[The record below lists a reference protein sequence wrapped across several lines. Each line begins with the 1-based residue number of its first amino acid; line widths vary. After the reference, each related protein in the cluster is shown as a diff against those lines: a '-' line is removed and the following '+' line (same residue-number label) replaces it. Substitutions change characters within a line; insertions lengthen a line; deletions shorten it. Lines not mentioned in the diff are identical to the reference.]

1 MNKFWRKGKA
11 LVELRVRGPIMN
23 LLRTVYSDNSG
34 TGKVN
39 HENFKLGKILQSMT
53 DSPEFDFIPRV
64 RARYFH
70 QYPNKM
76 DGSMDRSLQSVTW
89 CRILPL
95 SRLSRI

>member
-1 MNKFWRKGKA
+1 MLRLDSARYRYCGIQRIRRKGKV

-23 LLRTVYSDNSG
+23 LLRMVYSDNSG

-53 DSPEFDFIPRV
+53 DSPEFDFISRV

-70 QYPNKM
+70 QYPII
-76 DGSMDRSLQSVTW
+76 SLY
-89 CRILPL
+89 
-95 SRLSRI
+95 